1 MPESLRTTIA
11 QFSSAGGRWQ
21 PRAVNVR
28 AVEPAPDLPSAERG
42 SLYMLFEVSGGGH
55 AALYRQML
63 NAAQTAFYEKG
74 ESVDAALRQ
83 AVRSAHQVLRQ
94 ANEGLPE
101 AHWRGGAS
109 LVVRYADRVT
119 IAQSGPG
126 LILISHPKTVDQ
138 FPAELGAWGHALGGE
153 ERPDIQVYDITVE
166 PGSMILLAQSDW
178 PHYVSAQSLAVAA
191 AAPSVTLASQYLG
204 QLAGKAELSALLVSF
219 SSTIPELQD
228 EVEPL
233 PAVKPDGA
241 ESDGAQTAAK
251 VGIFSA
257 AGRRIFGSRSAEEHT
272 TAPPASGPEPVV
284 GPPSPAAVAAVPA
297 AAAAVGAAWP
307 AQNVPPPPPEYDF
320 AEEAEEALPEEMEEE
335 EARGS
340 GGRFWL
346 VLALIVIP
354 LLIIGLV
361 AVMLFGRAR
370 AAQQEFQTLLT
381 GAAQSITDAE
391 GLTDEAA
398 IAQRLSGASDFLEK
412 ARARRPEDAELVKL
426 DKRYQALLD
435 KVEHV
440 TPLYGAV
447 SLWTFEGEGHNV
459 SRVVVSG
466 DSLFTLDRGPGQVD
480 RFIRSQLGDSVTPSD
495 NPVVVRKGQEV
506 GGAVVSDLLDMTWA
520 EAAGPN
526 QRSKL
531 LVLDTAKGLVGY
543 DTQLGTKRLALGG
556 ADKLVQPQLTS
567 GYDGNLYVADAGA
580 DQVWRYRPDENGY
593 GGEPEPYFVAGT
605 TVDLAGL
612 QAMAIDGSIW
622 LLFADGRLLKFF
634 GGEQRPFDFQGLPG
648 PLATPT
654 ALAVLQE
661 GDQLYVLD
669 AGNGRIVE
677 MTKEGQFLR
686 QFRARDDDFLRKAT
700 DMYLDEA
707 AGKFYI
713 VTPTQIYV
721 ADVPEAAAPAPES

>member
-1 MPESLRTTIA
+1 MPETLRTTIA

-21 PRAVNVR
+21 PRAANVR

-42 SLYMLFEVSGGGH
+42 SLYILLEVSGGGH

-74 ESVDAALRQ
+74 ESLEAALRQ
-83 AVRSAHQVLRQ
+83 AMRSVHQVLRT

-101 AHWRGGAS
+101 AQWRGGAS
-109 LVVRYADRVT
+109 LVVRYANQVT

-138 FPAELGAWGHALGGE
+138 FPAELGDWGPALGDA
-153 ERPDIQVYDITVE
+153 ERPEIQIYDVTVE
-166 PGSMILLAQSDW
+166 SGSMILLAQSDW
-178 PHYVSAQSLAVAA
+178 PQHVAAQSLAVAA
-191 AAPSVTLASQYLG
+191 AAPNVTLASQYLG
-204 QLAGKAELSALLVSF
+204 PLAGSAELSALLVSF
-219 SSTIPELQD
+219 SSTIPELRD
-228 EVEPL
+228 EGEPL
-233 PAVKPDGA
+233 PAAKPEGKDA
-241 ESDGAQTAAK
+241 DAAHTAAK
-251 VGIFSA
+251 VGIFTA
-257 AGRRIFGSRSAEEHT
+257 AGKRLFGGRSTDEQ
-272 TAPPASGPEPVV
+272 APVPPPPV
-284 GPPSPAAVAAVPA
+284 STAAVPA
-297 AAAAVGAAWP
+297 TVVAAPVQSA
-307 AQNVPPPPPEYDF
+307 PPPPMVEDF
-320 AEEAEEALPEEMEEE
+320 ADEPEEILPDD
-335 EARGS
+335 ADAADVGDAGRSS

-361 AVMLFGRAR
+361 AVMVFGRAR
-370 AAQQEFQTLLT
+370 AAQQEFQQLLV
-381 GAAQSITDAE
+381 GAMQAVVDAE

-412 ARARRPEDAELVKL
+412 ARARRPDDQELVKL
-426 DKRYQALLD
+426 DQRYQALLD

-447 SLWTFEGEGHNV
+447 PLWTFEGDGHNIT
-459 SRVVVSG
+459 RVVVSG

-480 RFIRSQLGDSVTPSD
+480 RFMRSQLGDSVTPAE
-495 NPVVVRKGQEV
+495 NPVVVKKGQEV
-506 GGAVVSDLLDMTWA
+506 GGTVVSDLQDMTWA

-556 ADKLVQPQLTS
+556 ADKLVQPQLTAS
-567 GYDGNLYVADAGA
+567 YGGNLYIVDGEG

-593 GGEPEPYFVAGT
+593 GGQPEAYFAAGV
-605 TVDLAGL
+605 TVDLAGI
-612 QAMAIDGSIW
+612 QAIAIDGNIW
-622 LLFADGRLLKFF
+622 LLFPDGRLLKFF
-634 GGEQRPFDFQGLPG
+634 GGEQRPFDLQGLPG

-654 ALAVLQE
+654 ALAVAQE
-661 GDQLYVLD
+661 GDQIYILD

-677 MTKEGQFLR
+677 VTKDGQFLR
-686 QFRARDDDFLRKAT
+686 QFRVRDDDFLRQAK

-707 AGKFYI
+707 ARKFYI
-713 VTPTQIYV
+713 VTSNKLYV
-721 ADVPEAAAPAPES
+721 ADVPEAATPAPQN

>member
-1 MPESLRTTIA
+1 MPEILRTTIA

-42 SLYMLFEVSGGGH
+42 SLYILAEVSGGGH

-74 ESVDAALRQ
+74 DSVEAALRQ

-101 AHWRGGAS
+101 AQWRGGAS

-126 LILISHPKTVDQ
+126 LILVSHPKTVDQ
-138 FPAELGAWGHALGGE
+138 FPAELGAWGPALGGE
-153 ERPDIQVYDITVE
+153 ERPDIQVYDVTVE

-178 PHYVSAQSLAVAA
+178 PQHVTAQSLAVAA
-191 AAPSVTLASQYLG
+191 AAPNVTLASQYLG
-204 QLAGKAELSALLVSF
+204 QLAGNAELSALLVSF
-219 SSTIPELQD
+219 TSTVPELR
-228 EVEPL
+228 EEGELAAAL
-233 PAVKPDGA
+233 PANAPT
-241 ESDGAQTAAK
+241 EPAQTAAK
-251 VGIFSA
+251 VGIFAA
-257 AGRRIFGSRSAEEHT
+257 AGRRIFGGRSAEER
-272 TAPPASGPEPVV
+272 PPAPAPEEPPIPPQPV
-284 GPPSPAAVAAVPA
+284 SAAVAAPDVAARPVQSAPPA
-297 AAAAVGAAWP
+297 PIDQDFDDEP
-307 AQNVPPPPPEYDF
+307 AEF
-320 AEEAEEALPEEMEEE
+320 EAEE
-335 EARGS
+335 EAKEGRRGA

-361 AVMLFGRAR
+361 LVMVFQRAR
-370 AAQQEFQTLLT
+370 AAEQDYQRLIA
-381 GAAQSITDAE
+381 GAMQAIVDAE
-391 GLTDEAA
+391 GLTDETA

-412 ARARRPEDAELVKL
+412 ARARRPGDEQLAKL
-426 DKRYQALLD
+426 DQRYQALLN

-440 TPLYGAV
+440 TPLYGAIPM
-447 SLWTFEGEGHNV
+447 WTFEGEGHNNT
-459 SRVVVSG
+459 RVVVSG
-466 DSLFTLDRGPGQVD
+466 DSLFVLDRGPGAAY
-480 RFIRSQLGDSVTPSD
+480 RFIRSQLGDSVTPGEP
-495 NPVVVRKGQEV
+495 PVIVQKGQQV
-506 GGAVVSDLLDMTWA
+506 GDAVVSDLLDMTWA

-556 ADKLVQPQLTS
+556 LDKLVQPQLTAS
-567 GYDGNLYVADAGA
+567 YGGNLYVIDSGG

-593 GGEPEPYFVAGT
+593 GGQPEAYFTPGT
-605 TVDLAGL
+605 QVDLAGL
-612 QAMAIDGSIW
+612 QAAAIDGNIW

-634 GGEQRPFDFQGLPG
+634 GGEQRPFDFQGMPG
-648 PLATPT
+648 PLASPT
-654 ALAVLQE
+654 ALAVPLE
-661 GDQLYVLD
+661 GDLLYVLD

-677 MTKEGQFLR
+677 VTKDGQFMR
-686 QFRARDDDFLRKAT
+686 QFRPADGDYLRQAK
-700 DMYLDEA
+700 DLFLDEA

-713 VTPTQIYV
+713 LTPTQLYV
-721 ADVPEAAAPAPES
+721 ANVPEAPPPTTTQ

>member
-1 MPESLRTTIA
+1 MPETLRTTIA

-21 PRAVNVR
+21 PRAANVR

-42 SLYMLFEVSGGGH
+42 SLYILLEVSGGGH

-74 ESVDAALRQ
+74 ESVEAALRQ
-83 AVRSAHQVLRQ
+83 AVRSIHQVLRT

-101 AHWRGGAS
+101 AQWRGGAS
-109 LVVRYADRVT
+109 LVVRYADRLT

-138 FPAELGAWGHALGGE
+138 FPAELGDWGPALGDA
-153 ERPDIQVYDITVE
+153 ERPEIQIYDVTVE
-166 PGSMILLAQSDW
+166 SGSMVLLAQSDW
-178 PHYVSAQSLAVAA
+178 PQHVAAQSLAVAA
-191 AAPSVTLASQYLG
+191 AAPNITLASQYLG
-204 QLAGKAELSALLVSF
+204 QLAGSAELSALLVSF
-219 SSTIPELQD
+219 SSTIPELRD
-228 EVEPL
+228 DAEPL
-233 PAVKPDGA
+233 PAAASAGGDANP
-241 ESDGAQTAAK
+241 AQTAAK
-251 VGIFSA
+251 IGIFSA
-257 AGRRIFGSRSAEEHT
+257 AGKRLFGGRSTDEQVA
-272 TAPPASGPEPVV
+272 APPPEPV
-284 GPPSPAAVAAVPA
+284 AA
-297 AAAAVGAAWP
+297 
-307 AQNVPPPPPEYDF
+307 PPPPVSAAATTPARAAPPVTSAPPIAQDF
-320 AEEAEEALPEEMEEE
+320 DDEPDEILEDDTADTEDGG
-335 EARGS
+335 RSS

-370 AAQQEFQTLLT
+370 AAQQEFQQLLV
-381 GAAQSITDAE
+381 GATQAVVDAE

-412 ARARRPEDAELVKL
+412 ARARRPDDAELAKL
-426 DKRYQALLD
+426 DERYQALLD

-447 SLWTFEGEGHNV
+447 PLWTFEGEGH
-459 SRVVVSG
+459 SITRVVVSG

-480 RFIRSQLGDSVTPSD
+480 RFIRSQLGDSVTPSE
-495 NPVVVRKGQEV
+495 NPVVVKKGQEIS
-506 GGAVVSDLLDMTWA
+506 GTVVSDLQDMTWV

-531 LVLDTAKGLVGY
+531 LVLDTAKALVGY

-556 ADKLVQPQLTS
+556 TDKLVQPQLTA
-567 GYDGNLYVADAGA
+567 GYGGNLYIVDGEG
-580 DQVWRYRPDENGY
+580 DQIWRYRPDESGY
-593 GGEPEPYFVAGT
+593 GGQPEAYFLSGT
-605 TVDLAGL
+605 TVDLAGV
-612 QAMAIDGSIW
+612 QAVAIDGNIW

-634 GGEQRPFDFQGLPG
+634 GGEQRPFDLQGVPG
-648 PLATPT
+648 PLVTPT
-654 ALAVLQE
+654 ALAVQQE

-677 MTKEGQFLR
+677 VTKDGQFSR
-686 QFRARDDDFLRKAT
+686 QFRVRDDDFLRQAT
-700 DMYLDEA
+700 DMHLDEA
-707 AGKFYI
+707 ARKFYI
-713 VTPTQIYV
+713 VTPNQLYV
-721 ADVPEAAAPAPES
+721 ADVPEAATLAPQN